1 MVYLEA
7 TINMRVTPVQV
18 VVVRNLSPFQIMLM
32 SLLMSCNRLLSLQWR
47 RDGKFSNTLHN
58 LHITKSKPATEPEG

>member
-32 SLLMSCNRLLSLQWR
+32 SLIMSCIDYYLYNGDVQVSFQ
-47 RDGKFSNTLHN
+47 T
-58 LHITKSKPATEPEG
+58 P